1 MLKIAVCDDEQ
12 AICRLLSDMVRD
24 YLCEKGLQGTC
35 VSFDSY
41 EQLQAHEE
49 EFDLFLLDYKMPGV
63 DGLEYAR
70 RLFAQYGEKKTI
82 IFITAYPEIV
92 YDAFEVR
99 TYRFLVKPIQRD
111 KLVAALDAYFEQF
124 CAQHY
129 LTVLSDGRTETIP
142 VRDIYYIEV
151 MGKYCTIVL
160 AERMVQCKKT
170 ISAFEKELAPFDFFR
185 VHRSYLINMHSVQSW
200 NSRMILLNNGK
211 EIFINPK
218 KYADFR
224 KAHIKLLK

>member
-1 MLKIAVCDDEQ
+1 MLNIAICDDEP
-12 AICRLLSDMVRD
+12 AICRLLSETVRG
-24 YLCEKGLQGTC
+24 YLDEKGLQGTC

-41 EQLQAHEE
+41 EKLQGREE
-49 EFDLFLLDYKMPGV
+49 EFDLFLLDYMMPGI

-99 TYRFLVKPIQRD
+99 TYRFLVKPIDRD
-111 KLVAALDAYFEQF
+111 KLYAALDAYFEQY
-124 CAQHY
+124 CAQRY
-129 LTVLSDGRTETIP
+129 LTVFSDGSTQTVP
-142 VRDIYYIEV
+142 VQDILYIEV
-151 MGKYCTIVL
+151 MGKFCTVVL
-160 AERMVQCKKT
+160 SERTVKCKKT
-170 ISAFEKELAPFDFFR
+170 ISAFEKELAAYGFFR
-185 VHRSYLINMHSVQSW
+185 AHRSYLINLHCVQSS
-200 NSRMILLNNGK
+200 NSRRILLNNGK